1 MGREE
6 DSNKKY
12 IYYQILDISA
22 QKALIAQDRF
32 HLVRIK
38 V

>member
-12 IYYQILDISA
+12 ITIAILLSDIRYFSPES
-22 QKALIAQDRF
+22 LNSTR
-32 HLVRIK
+32 
-38 V
+38 